1 MSNPYILMWLE
12 GPLQSWGFDSR
23 YDRRNTLSFPTK
35 SGVIGIICAA
45 LGEGGKQQGL
55 LAEFAPGDMRVF
67 AFPRKYGRKPALL
80 PLQDFQ
86 MVGSGYDEKDS
97 WQSLL
102 IPKKSDGG
110 KPTGNN
116 GSKMTYRYYL
126 QDMAFAVLLEVPA
139 EKASTI
145 SDALIS
151 PVWDLSLGR
160 KCCVPT
166 EFIYQ
171 GTFSTWEE
179 AATRAKELAASKS
192 RVLSFRVEQG
202 EQEEGD
208 NESTE
213 VLTLNDV
220 PLQFGDDKRYRD
232 RQVTVFYKREPE
244 Q

>member
-1 MSNPYILMWLE
+1 MWLE

-23 YDRRNTLSFPTK
+23 YNRRNTLNFPTK

-45 LGEGGKQQGL
+45 LGEGGKQGYL
-55 LAEFAPGDMRVF
+55 LAEFASGDMRVF
-67 AFPRKYGRKPALL
+67 AFPRKEGRKPAHLPV

-86 MVGSGYDEKDS
+86 MVGSGYEKDP

-102 IPKKSDGG
+102 IPKTSEGK

-116 GSKMTYRYYL
+116 GSKMTYRHYL

-171 GTFSTWEE
+171 DTFSTWEE
-179 AATRAKELAASKS
+179 AATRAKELAAGKS

-202 EQEEGD
+202 EQEGGD
-208 NESTE
+208 E

-232 RQVTVFYKREPE
+232 RQVTVFYERESD